1 MYNFVLMV
9 GKSSLKSSHR
19 MQSNAVL
26 EGLGIGLQIWSWPNL
41 CEKSLCQVFLLA
53 KVLVSKTFCVVFG
66 ESYYLPRSIKAA
78 PYFLSRR
85 EMKRTR
91 QFGSR
96 LLWANLM
103 NNSCVL
109 WSASPRPSSTN
120 KTLDWFSVI
129 NLWKFDSDTSS
140 ISSGRTCSLMASRMS
155 DLLSRHLSSSNRTI
169 IGNDSSQFSW
179 IVT

>member
-41 CEKSLCQVFLLA
+41 CEKSLRQVFLLA

-78 PYFLSRR
+78 PYFLSRLMSR
-85 EMKRTR
+85 NEKNKAIWKPFTLSESYE
-91 QFGSR
+91 QF
-96 LLWANLM
+96 LCALVCFTQAI
-103 NNSCVL
+103 
-109 WSASPRPSSTN
+109 
-120 KTLDWFSVI
+120 K
-129 NLWKFDSDTSS
+129 
-140 ISSGRTCSLMASRMS
+140 
-155 DLLSRHLSSSNRTI
+155 H
-169 IGNDSSQFSW
+169 
-179 IVT
+179 